1 MTKDALPA
9 SKRVAA
15 LVRDEMARLQV
26 PGVSLG
32 VWHEGQAW
40 TASFGVTNVDH
51 PLPVDET
58 TLFHAGSIS
67 KTFVATAIMRLVEQG
82 KLDLRERV
90 RAYLPG
96 FRLQD
101 ENAAENATLL
111 HCLNHT
117 GGWVGDY
124 FRDTGKGDDAVE
136 RIVAKMAKSPQLT
149 PLGST
154 WSYNNA
160 GFYVAGRVMEVV
172 TGQPFETIIRDL
184 VFRPLGLD
192 HTYFHNDDLITYRVA
207 AGHIVTEEG
216 PKVARSWAMFRSA
229 APAGGVVSCVTGLLR
244 YARFHL
250 GGGCADDGTRVLE
263 AASLAAMQTPTTPA
277 GCFADATAIAWQLRD
292 VAGVRTVQ
300 HGGSTNG
307 QQASLILV
315 PERDFAIA
323 VLTNA
328 DRGRQLHGAITKSAL
343 AEFLGLRDPDPV
355 LLDARP
361 EALTEY
367 LGRYSAVLSDVE
379 LTLDGG
385 LVLHERRSA
394 DRAVGDQ
401 ALKPLPV
408 PPVRLGF
415 PAPDRV
421 VALDFPYRGDRG
433 EFLRS
438 PGGGIEWFR
447 WGGRI
452 ARRLENS

>member
-1 MTKDALPA
+1 MEPGRAQERISALT
-9 SKRVAA
+9 
-15 LVRDEMARLQV
+15 RDEMARLGV
-26 PGVSLG
+26 PGVALG
-32 VWHEGQAW
+32 VWHDGRPW

-51 PLPVDET
+51 PLPVDDA

-67 KTFVATAIMRLVEQG
+67 KTVLATAVMRLVEQG
-82 KLDLRERV
+82 TLDLAERV
-90 RAYLPG
+90 RTYLPG

-101 ENAAENATLL
+101 EDAAERATLL

-149 PLGST
+149 PMGAT

-160 GFYVAGRVMEVV
+160 GFYVAGRVMEAV

-184 VFRPLGLD
+184 VFTPLGLT
-192 HTYFHNDDLITYRVA
+192 HTHFHNDDLITYRVA

-216 PKVARSWAMFRSA
+216 PKVARPWAMFRSA
-229 APAGGVVSCVTGLLR
+229 APAGGVVSCVTDLLR

-250 GGGCADDGTRVLE
+250 GNGCAEDGTRVLD
-263 AASLAAMQTPTTPA
+263 AASLRAMQTPTTQA
-277 GCFADATAIAWQLRD
+277 GCFADATGIAWQLRD
-292 VAGVRTVQ
+292 IAGVGTVQ

-315 PERDFAIA
+315 PGRDFAVV

-328 DRGRQLHGAITKSAL
+328 DRGRQLHSVVTKAAL
-343 AEFLGLRDPDPV
+343 SEFLELRESAPA
-355 LLDARP
+355 LLPPGEVAMG
-361 EALTEY
+361 EY
-367 LGRYSAVLSDVE
+367 AGKYSAVLSDLEVACGE
-379 LTLDGG
+379 AG
-385 LVLHERRSA
+385 LVLHELRSA

-415 PAPDRV
+415 TAPDRV
-421 VALDFPYRGDRG
+421 AALDFPYEGDRG
-433 EFLRS
+433 EFLRG
-438 PGGGIEWFR
+438 PGGEIEWFR

-452 ARRLENS
+452 ARRQAP